1 MYTTTMLITHR
12 LSSARRSQSG
22 FTLIEMMIS
31 VTIGLGILAGLVGVL
46 ATNSGNAKTNDRTA
60 ELVTNGRYAL
70 NSIRSELRE
79 AGFRAY
85 TWAEPSTPGA
95 LGLTGA
101 NNECLEG
108 GAPQGAF
115 VSNIRQ
121 GVWGSDNANPFQANC
136 IPLASYLPNTDVL
149 VVRRVAVTQ
158 AAALGVNAV
167 YFHSSYERGQ
177 IFRGTAAPVIAP
189 AFTGAPVPLASFAV
203 QIYVYYVSPFTNA
216 ANEVPPVPALR
227 RVFLRSDGT
236 MESELVASGIERM
249 QIQYGRL
256 TTVPDTQY
264 LDSVPGTSFDLTPN
278 GAWDEVNSVRI
289 WLLAR
294 NTSPE
299 LGYVNNQT
307 YQMGNQPYT
316 VNDNFRR
323 QLFTSVVQLRN

>member
-1 MYTTTMLITHR
+1 
-12 LSSARRSQSG
+12 
-22 FTLIEMMIS
+22 
-31 VTIGLGILAGLVGVL
+31 
-46 ATNSGNAKTNDRTA
+46 
-60 ELVTNGRYAL
+60 
-70 NSIRSELRE
+70 
-79 AGFRAY
+79 
-85 TWAEPSTPGA
+85 
-95 LGLTGA
+95 
-101 NNECLEG
+101 
-108 GAPQGAF
+108 
-115 VSNIRQ
+115 
-121 GVWGSDNANPFQANC
+121 
-136 IPLASYLPNTDVL
+136 
-149 VVRRVAVTQ
+149 
-158 AAALGVNAV
+158 
-167 YFHSSYERGQ
+167 
-177 IFRGTAAPVIAP
+177 
-189 AFTGAPVPLASFAV
+189 
-203 QIYVYYVSPFTNA
+203 
-216 ANEVPPVPALR
+216 
-227 RVFLRSDGT
+227 